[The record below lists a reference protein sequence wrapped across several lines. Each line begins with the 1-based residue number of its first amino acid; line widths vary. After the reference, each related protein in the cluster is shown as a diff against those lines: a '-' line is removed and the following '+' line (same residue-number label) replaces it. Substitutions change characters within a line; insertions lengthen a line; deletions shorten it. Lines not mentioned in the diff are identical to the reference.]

1 MANKWLYAA
10 DNGTQVRWGW
20 KFVQE
25 NRLGGML
32 DYKNTRTMREAMEKD
47 WDWRAGDKKM
57 PLYGSHIRNRNA
69 NGYFKVGMPVGP
81 AVYDPDEQDEMRSNL
96 AVVADFDHFSEDA
109 YFGLNDYT
117 GNQNSLA
124 LNLMYNHYFT
134 YRSSLIVGVQ
144 GHLDY
149 YREKLLNPT
158 PWIAAN
164 SVRNYDFDRNEREAG
179 AYAEYTYAIKDKF
192 SIVAGLRGD
201 YNHYYDRFF
210 LTPRGHLKWNITPST
225 TLRASGGL
233 GYRSTNVITD
243 NIGVLATG
251 RAITFLD
258 NESGKFDFR
267 KFDRME
273 KALTVGGSLTQTF
286 GLVNPGDATLS
297 FDYFR
302 TQFYNSVVADQE
314 MYADRIVF
322 YDTDGRS
329 YTDTYQIDFSW
340 SPVERLDIFATFR
353 YTDSEMT
360 IRRAD
365 GGTARVERPLV
376 SQYKTL
382 LNIQYATKF
391 APLSDVLRAGE
402 PQGGQVRHLRR
413 VREYRRLPP
422 EGPDSQCAGPLRL
435 QVQLDERL
443 GTAHGT

>member
-1 MANKWLYAA
+1 
-10 DNGTQVRWGW
+10 
-20 KFVQE
+20 
-25 NRLGGML
+25 
-32 DYKNTRTMREAMEKD
+32 
-47 WDWRAGDKKM
+47 
-57 PLYGSHIRNRNA
+57 
-69 NGYFKVGMPVGP
+69 
-81 AVYDPDEQDEMRSNL
+81 
-96 AVVADFDHFSEDA
+96 
-109 YFGLNDYT
+109 
-117 GNQNSLA
+117 
-124 LNLMYNHYFT
+124 MYNHYFT

-302 TQFYNSVVADQE
+302 TQFYNSCLLYTSDAADE
-314 MYADRIVF
+314 
-322 YDTDGRS
+322 
-329 YTDTYQIDFSW
+329 
-340 SPVERLDIFATFR
+340 
-353 YTDSEMT
+353 
-360 IRRAD
+360 
-365 GGTARVERPLV
+365 
-376 SQYKTL
+376 
-382 LNIQYATKF
+382 
-391 APLSDVLRAGE
+391 
-402 PQGGQVRHLRR
+402 
-413 VREYRRLPP
+413 
-422 EGPDSQCAGPLRL
+422 
-435 QVQLDERL
+435 
-443 GTAHGT
+443 

>member
-1 MANKWLYAA
+1 MLGLAGTYTQILDENRPIMRGLSAPYGLSYTPGMWLNSIQVSKGVASVTAGHEAITGQINLEHRKPTDDERLFVNLYLDDELRPEANVSTAFPVTKDKKLSSVILLHGSMDTDARKMDHNHDGFRDLPKSDQINVANRWLYAA

-32 DYKNTRTMREAMEKD
+32 DYKNTRTMRARR
-47 WDWRAGDKKM
+47 WRRTGTGDKKM

-96 AVVADFDHFSEDA
+96 AFVADFDHFSEDA

-149 YREKLLNPT
+149 YRWRSSIHT

-258 NESGKFDFR
+258 NESGEVRFP
-267 KFDRME
+267 E
-273 KALTVGGSLTQTF
+273 
-286 GLVNPGDATLS
+286 
-297 FDYFR
+297 
-302 TQFYNSVVADQE
+302 
-314 MYADRIVF
+314 
-322 YDTDGRS
+322 
-329 YTDTYQIDFSW
+329 
-340 SPVERLDIFATFR
+340 
-353 YTDSEMT
+353 
-360 IRRAD
+360 IRPY
-365 GGTARVERPLV
+365 G
-376 SQYKTL
+376 
-382 LNIQYATKF
+382 
-391 APLSDVLRAGE
+391 
-402 PQGGQVRHLRR
+402 
-413 VREYRRLPP
+413 
-422 EGPDSQCAGPLRL
+422 EGPDRRRKPLR
-435 QVQLDERL
+435 RL
-443 GTAHGT
+443 SDW